1 MSVRAVTHL
10 AAAGLAAFLAWSYQ
24 GARLGADLADARAA
38 AVGEKLAV
46 STAQRAADARV
57 RRAEQSINTNYQEAL
72 NAARIREALLRR
84 DRDQLLVV
92 ADGLREQSADAAR
105 RLASAPPA
113 AVLEYATAVNAVYD
127 DCRAAYGDMAAKATG
142 HAADVKTLGS
152 AWPLVTNLNAA
163 ALRVAR

>member
-1 MSVRAVTHL
+1 MSVRAITHL

-84 DRDQLLVV
+84 DRDQLLAV

-127 DCRAAYGDMAAKATG
+127 DCRAAYGDMAAKAAG
-142 HAADVKTLGS
+142 HASDVQALS
-152 AWPLVTNLNAA
+152 AAWPVIHSQLQRN
-163 ALRVAR
+163 R

>member
-24 GARLGADLADARAA
+24 GARLGADLAEARAA

-46 STAQRAADARV
+46 STAQRAADARL

-72 NAARIREALLRR
+72 NAARTREALLRR
-84 DRDQLLVV
+84 DRDQLLAV

-113 AVLEYATAVNAVYD
+113 AVFEYGTALGVVFE
-127 DCRAAYGDMAAKATG
+127 DCRAAYGDMAAKAAG
-142 HAADVKTLGS
+142 HAADVQTLVA
-152 AWPLVTNLNAA
+152 AWPVILPTTNY
-163 ALRVAR
+163 LRSTR